1 MARKLELM
9 GTHEIA
15 KMLGVS
21 RARADQLLRQKG
33 APDPVAVLRQG
44 RVWLKADI
52 DKWMRGIGRA

>member
-1 MARKLELM
+1 VSRKLDLM

-15 KMLGVS
+15 KRLGVS

-44 RVWLKADI
+44 RVWLKRDVEA
-52 DKWMRGIGRA
+52 WMRKIGRA